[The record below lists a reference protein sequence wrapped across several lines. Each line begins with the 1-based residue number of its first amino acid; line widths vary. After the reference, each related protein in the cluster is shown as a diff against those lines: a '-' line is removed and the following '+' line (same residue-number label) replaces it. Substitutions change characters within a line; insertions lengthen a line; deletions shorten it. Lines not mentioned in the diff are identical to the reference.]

1 MSGTVLRVLTLI
13 YSIQKQPL
21 GIGVFPFIFP
31 IFKMRKQNQRGM
43 ETCPKSCGV
52 TGRTGED
59 TKPSLVSEPVPF

>member
-31 IFKMRKQNQRGM
+31 IFKNE
-43 ETCPKSCGV
+43 ETESERNGNLSKVMWCY
-52 TGRTGED
+52 RED
-59 TKPSLVSEPVPF
+59 WT